1 MRHLWTAAR
10 LVTALAIPG
19 GVTGC
24 HRETETT
31 DPAAALTNEPFFITG
46 SITQTGHPWGYLVR
60 GEPGTS
66 YRVNEVFFTVN
77 ANTLIR
83 RADGSPATAADLTV
97 GRAISLWITGA
108 IAESLPPQVRAR
120 LIALK

>member
-1 MRHLWTAAR
+1 MRQLTLVVR
-10 LVTALAIPG
+10 CVTALIVPAMLL
-19 GVTGC
+19 GC
-24 HRETETT
+24 RRDTNAP
-31 DPAAALTNEPFFITG
+31 DAVALTNEPFFITG

-77 ANTLIR
+77 ANTVIR
-83 RADGSPATAADLTV
+83 RADGGPATPADLTV

-108 IAESLPPQVRAR
+108 IAESLPPQVGAR
-120 LIALK
+120 LIVLK